1 MQLSI
6 CSFSFHRLLEDG
18 KQDIFGYMETC
29 RDLGCTHL
37 DPWVGHLVPLA
48 ESDNVLPDKHD
59 PRDELR
65 PPASDEPIARV
76 KAAAADLGL
85 PFGCLAA
92 DGCHIYE
99 EDPARRAHNRRR
111 AHRWIDIAGLLGA
124 AQIRIDAGGP
134 EAMPEESFSVIRR
147 GYADLIGHA
156 SDYGMQV
163 LFENH
168 WGPTKWPDNV
178 CRLLD
183 AVDGLG
189 YLFDTNNWADG
200 KQQEGWERCA
210 ARADAVHV
218 KTFRFNEQGEE
229 PSVDL
234 SVPIRLLQE
243 AGYDG
248 CWGVESC
255 PREVDE
261 ITGARKT
268 IELIRRH
275 VQQ

>member
-6 CSFSFHRLLEDG
+6 CSFSFHRLLEEG
-18 KQDIFGYMETC
+18 QQDIFGYIDTC
-29 RDLGCTHL
+29 AELGCTQL

-48 ESDNVLPDKHD
+48 ETDNVLPDQHD
-59 PRDELR
+59 PRDTLQ
-65 PPASDEPIARV
+65 PPADEPIRRV
-76 KAAAADLGL
+76 KQAGDDAGL

-99 EDPARRAHNRRR
+99 QDPDDRARNRRR
-111 AHRWIDIAGLLGA
+111 AHRWIDIAGLLEA
-124 AQIRIDAGGP
+124 RQIRIDAGGP
-134 EAMPEESFSVIRR
+134 EQMPEESFAVIRE
-147 GYADLIGHA
+147 GYAELIDHA
-156 SDYGMQV
+156 NEYGLQV

-178 CRLLD
+178 IRLVE

-189 YLFDTNNWADG
+189 FLFDTNNWADG
-200 KQQEGWERCA
+200 HQQEGWERCA
-210 ARADAVHV
+210 HLADAVHV
-218 KTFRFNEQGEE
+218 KTFQFDEQGNEAT
-229 PSVDL
+229 VDL
-234 SVPIRLLQE
+234 SVPIRLLQQN
-243 AGYDG
+243 GYDD

-261 ITGARKT
+261 ITGAKKT

-275 VQQ
+275 VQD